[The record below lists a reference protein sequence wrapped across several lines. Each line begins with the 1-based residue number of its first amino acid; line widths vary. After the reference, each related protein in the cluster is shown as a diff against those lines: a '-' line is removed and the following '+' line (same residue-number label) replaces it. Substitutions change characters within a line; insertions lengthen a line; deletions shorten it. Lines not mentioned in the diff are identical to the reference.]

1 MANGVRYDIRV
12 EWKIN
17 GVVYISIECIFQLP
31 PYALIPKWFH
41 RMAGGEWLMCDKQYM
56 NQNLALEVKY
66 FPVKLFKGRRIIGNI
81 FFVICPVFRETRMW
95 GQVWINDHI
104 FGRLLDPQED
114 WICSDLDP
122 TDFGDQPVL
131 LHGTIQIQNTY
142 YKYTLEHRFKYISGK
157 KASLFYE
164 GNCFV
169 NSQTH

>member
-1 MANGVRYDIRV
+1 MVL
-12 EWKIN
+12 
-17 GVVYISIECIFQLP
+17 CIFPLSVSFNCHHMHWYQSGFMRWREGSDWCVISNTWTKIWPL
-31 PYALIPKWFH
+31 KWNIF
-41 RMAGGEWLMCDKQYM
+41 RW
-56 NQNLALEVKY
+56 KY
-66 FPVKLFKGRRIIGNI
+66 SREEESLKIS

-131 LHGTIQIQNTY
+131 LYGTIQIHNTY
-142 YKYTLEHRFKYISGK
+142 HKYTLEHRFKYISCQ
-157 KASLFYE
+157 KASPFYE

-169 NSQTH
+169 YSQTH

>member
-1 MANGVRYDIRV
+1 MVL
-12 EWKIN
+12 
-17 GVVYISIECIFQLP
+17 CIFPLSVSFNCQHMHWFQSGFMRWREGSDWCVISNTWTKIRPL
-31 PYALIPKWFH
+31 KWNIF
-41 RMAGGEWLMCDKQYM
+41 RW
-56 NQNLALEVKY
+56 KY
-66 FPVKLFKGRRIIGNI
+66 SREEESLKIS

-142 YKYTLEHRFKYISGK
+142 YKYTLQHRFKYIS
-157 KASLFYE
+157 ASPFYE

-169 NSQTH
+169 YSQTH

>member
-1 MANGVRYDIRV
+1 MANGARYDISV
-12 EWKIN
+12 EWKRN
-17 GVVYISIECIFQLP
+17 GAVYISIEFIFQLP
-31 PYALIPKWFH
+31 TYALISKWFH

-56 NQNLALEVKY
+56 NQNLPLKWNIFRWKY
-66 FPVKLFKGRRIIGNI
+66 SREEESLKIS

-142 YKYTLEHRFKYISGK
+142 YKYTQEHRFKYISGK

-169 NSQTH
+169 YSQTH